1 MSEVISSCIG
11 LSEKASTMAKMLNS
25 KYLGLITL
33 SAIGLYPETQTQ
45 PKPCTSALEFRV

>member
-33 SAIGLYPETQTQ
+33 SAIGLYPETPNPTQT
-45 PKPCTSALEFRV
+45 LYFGFRV